1 MKKVN
6 IALFGFGRI
15 GRNIFRLG
23 YDNPKYNFVA
33 ISDFGSLEA
42 LHYLLVRDSVHGS
55 MKDEVVLDGNYLKV
69 KDQKVRVISGG
80 KPGTIPWDIYDV
92 DIVIDATGR
101 FLKKEDL
108 ALHLS
113 SGAKKVFTTR
123 NPQEAIDRYVIP
135 GINDSSIKPSDKIIS
150 TTSSTTQVLAL
161 MVKML
166 DECFGLERAMMTTV
180 HAYTADQP
188 LADAAGLDLRRSRSA
203 AENII
208 PNSTFAPSIVEA
220 IMPKFKGKLDGIAFN
235 VPVPNGSCVD
245 LTTELKNIPTVE
257 EANKAIK
264 EYSENSLKNIVGY
277 TEDPIVSSDV
287 SGREETMVFDQK
299 ATMITNDAL
308 LKTLCWYDNGW
319 GFSKRILDALD
330 KTILPGINVN
340 SEDIFCMTPEDF
352 KTDYRTPY
360 GSGFSIA
367 PILTQSA
374 WFRTHNQ
381 DDRYKNLFYVGAG
394 THPGAGVPGVINSAK
409 VVESILYDE

>member
-42 LHYLLVRDSVHGS
+42 LHYLLVRDSIHGK
-55 MKDEVVLDGNYLKV
+55 MKDEVTIGGNYLKV

-80 KPGTIPWDIYDV
+80 QPGTIPWDIYDV

-108 ALHLS
+108 ALHLK

-123 NPQEAIDRYVIP
+123 NPEETIDRYVIP
-135 GINDSSIKPSDKIIS
+135 GINDSSIKLSDKIIS

-188 LADAAGLDLRRSRSA
+188 LADAAGIDLRRSRSA
-203 AENII
+203 VENII
-208 PNSTFAPSIVEA
+208 PNSTLAPSIVEE

-257 EANKAIK
+257 EANQAIK
-264 EYSENSLKNIVGY
+264 EYSEKSLRGIVGY
-277 TEDPIVSSDV
+277 TDDPIVSSDV
-287 SGREETMVFDQK
+287 RGREETMVFDEK
-299 ATMITNDAL
+299 ATMITKDAL

-319 GFSKRILDALD
+319 GFSKRILD
-330 KTILPGINVN
+330 
-340 SEDIFCMTPEDF
+340 
-352 KTDYRTPY
+352 
-360 GSGFSIA
+360 
-367 PILTQSA
+367 
-374 WFRTHNQ
+374 
-381 DDRYKNLFYVGAG
+381 
-394 THPGAGVPGVINSAK
+394 VINAYAELEKKS
-409 VVESILYDE
+409 

>member
-42 LHYLLVRDSVHGS
+42 LHYLLVRDSIHGK
-55 MKDEVVLDGNYLKV
+55 MKDEVIIDGNYLKV

-80 KPGTIPWDIYDV
+80 QPGTIPWDIYDV

-108 ALHLS
+108 ALHLK

-123 NPQEAIDRYVIP
+123 NPEETIDRYVIP
-135 GINDSSIKPSDKIIS
+135 GINDSSIKLSDKIIS

-188 LADAAGLDLRRSRSA
+188 LADAAGIDLRRSRSA
-203 AENII
+203 VENII
-208 PNSTFAPSIVEA
+208 PNSTLAPSIVEE

-235 VPVPNGSCVD
+235 VPVPIGSCVD

-257 EANKAIK
+257 EANQAIK
-264 EYSENSLKNIVGY
+264 EYSEKSLRGIVGY
-277 TEDPIVSSDV
+277 TDDPIVSSDV
-287 SGREETMVFDQK
+287 RGREETMVFDEK
-299 ATMITNDAL
+299 ATMITKDAL

-319 GFSKRILDALD
+319 GFSKRILD
-330 KTILPGINVN
+330 
-340 SEDIFCMTPEDF
+340 
-352 KTDYRTPY
+352 
-360 GSGFSIA
+360 
-367 PILTQSA
+367 
-374 WFRTHNQ
+374 
-381 DDRYKNLFYVGAG
+381 
-394 THPGAGVPGVINSAK
+394 VINAYAELEKKS
-409 VVESILYDE
+409 